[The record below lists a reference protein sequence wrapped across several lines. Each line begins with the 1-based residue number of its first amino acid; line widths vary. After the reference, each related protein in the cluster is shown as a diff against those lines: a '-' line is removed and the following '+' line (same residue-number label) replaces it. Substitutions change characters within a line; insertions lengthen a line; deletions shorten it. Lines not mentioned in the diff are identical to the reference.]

1 MTMANHDD
9 ELAALRAQR
18 MKDIQDQIQQQ
29 AVHQLEA
36 EEKAQL
42 EASQAAN
49 VDAVLRR
56 HLSPDARARL
66 ARIAMV
72 EPKRANAIKA
82 DLAAMLDQE
91 MINTPLS
98 DASLKQI
105 LAQLSKSRSNA
116 SVRRI

>member
-1 MTMANHDD
+1 MTTANHDD
-9 ELAALRAQR
+9 ELAALRARR

-56 HLSPDARARL
+56 PLSPCFGTLRAL
-66 ARIAMV
+66 
-72 EPKRANAIKA
+72 
-82 DLAAMLDQE
+82 
-91 MINTPLS
+91 
-98 DASLKQI
+98 
-105 LAQLSKSRSNA
+105 
-116 SVRRI
+116 